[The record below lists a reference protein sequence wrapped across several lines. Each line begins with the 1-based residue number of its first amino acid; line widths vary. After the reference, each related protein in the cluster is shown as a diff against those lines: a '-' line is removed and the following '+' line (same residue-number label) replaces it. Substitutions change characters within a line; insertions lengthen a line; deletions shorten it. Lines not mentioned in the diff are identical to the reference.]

1 MAALSLERGHTEE
14 ALALHTKL
22 IEQGERAPELLYN
35 TGLLYQKSGRLE
47 QAAQLYKGC
56 AGGLAQFRRG
66 FAELGHRP
74 ALFGARAG
82 GPGSVKRAVELKPEL
97 AHGYFG

>member
-35 TGLLYQKSGRLE
+35 TGLLYQKSGRHE
-47 QAAQLYKGC
+47 QAAQLYRD
-56 AGGLAQFRRG
+56 ALAASPN
-66 FAELGHRP
+66 FAEALLNLGI
-74 ALFGARAG
+74 ALHSLGQEQEALV
-82 GPGSVKRAVELKPEL
+82 P
-97 AHGYFG
+97 